1 MKNKKVRISKGY
13 IVFFVIVILM
23 LATAYIEV
31 PCPVCQA
38 TGDIENSNMAWVSIN
53 DIKAT
58 SGGVYLAFCGVYRIY
73 ITDISLTLFNNSE
86 RDANGYLSLILL
98 DYTTGRVLD
107 NQYVV
112 VNVPARKQ
120 VNAVYNIFFQ
130 TNVDDPQTVK
140 VAAKAV
146 SSKIADKACNGTGY
160 VKMNSWP
167 LYVVMKDKITQA
179 QQVSVVEPVFQ
190 PFFLPPEDWDVPY
203 AYDMEVYDEPVE

>member
-38 TGDIENSNMAWVSIN
+38 TGDVENSNMAWVSIN

-73 ITDISLTLFNNSE
+73 ITDISLTTFNNSE

-98 DYTTGRVLD
+98 DYTDGRGFW
-107 NQYVV
+107 
-112 VNVPARKQ
+112 
-120 VNAVYNIFFQ
+120 II
-130 TNVDDPQTVK
+130 
-140 VAAKAV
+140 
-146 SSKIADKACNGTGY
+146 S
-160 VKMNSWP
+160 M
-167 LYVVMKDKITQA
+167 
-179 QQVSVVEPVFQ
+179 
-190 PFFLPPEDWDVPY
+190 
-203 AYDMEVYDEPVE
+203 